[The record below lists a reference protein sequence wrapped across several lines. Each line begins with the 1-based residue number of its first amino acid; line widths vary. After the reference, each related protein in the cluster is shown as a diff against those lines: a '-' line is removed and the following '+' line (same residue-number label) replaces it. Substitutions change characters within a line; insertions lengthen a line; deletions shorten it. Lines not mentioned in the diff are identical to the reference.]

1 MIKNNKILIV
11 SLVVLIVSMGVVS
24 FAKVDSNISENINS
38 DYRYDRFKENMEF
51 KKKLVIE
58 DYNNKKITK
67 EEKDLWISHFDSM
80 IDNYKNEDG
89 YGYGYGYGHGH
100 CHNNFQA
107 DRFNNTIRTNRHNGR
122 MHNNMHYNNRYY

>member
-24 FAKVDSNISENINS
+24 FAKVDSNINTDINS
-38 DYRYDRFKENMEF
+38 DYRYDSFKENMEF
-51 KKKLVIE
+51 KKKLVLE

-80 IDNYKNEDG
+80 IENYKNED
-89 YGYGYGYGHGH
+89 GYGYGHGH
-100 CHNNFQA
+100 CHNNFQG